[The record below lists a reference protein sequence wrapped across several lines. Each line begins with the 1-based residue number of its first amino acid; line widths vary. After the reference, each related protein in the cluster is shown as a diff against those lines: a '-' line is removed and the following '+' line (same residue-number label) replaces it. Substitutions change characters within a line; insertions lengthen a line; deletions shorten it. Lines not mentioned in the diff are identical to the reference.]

1 MLVLISILLA
11 SSVALLCYWL
21 LGSTPETD
29 PQVEQRLKRYSLKA
43 GSAVEQPRLVTR
55 LAQTLVGFFEERGW
69 GRALDKELEQA
80 DIPLKGAEFVVL
92 VLILTATS
100 CWLFWVLDRV
110 QLLPLGLLGGLLIP
124 KLILRRKIQQRSIQ
138 LSNQVAGTIT
148 LLSNSLKAGYSFLQ
162 SLELV
167 SREMPPPISQEFARV
182 VKEISLGA
190 DVEATL
196 QALGKRAGN
205 ADLDLVLTAVQIQRQ
220 VGGNL
225 SEILDTIAVTI
236 RERVRIKGELKTL
249 TAQGRISGVVVMLLP
264 LVLGLII
271 YLLNPAYVSLLFTTQ
286 PGRYLLVAG
295 TVSQLIGILLI
306 RRIVNIEV

>member
-21 LGSTPETD
+21 LGLTPETD

-43 GSAVEQPRLVTR
+43 EPAVEQPRLVTR
-55 LAQTLVGFFEERGW
+55 LARTLVGFFEERGW
-69 GRALDKELEQA
+69 GQALDKELEQA

-110 QLLPLGLLGGLLIP
+110 QLLPLGLLSGLLIP